1 MFGDYLAL
9 WMFPAI
15 LLALFLGF
23 PVAFSLMGVALAF
36 GLVTFGDA
44 VVFQFV
50 QKVDDVATNFV
61 LAAVPLFVFMGSMLE
76 RAGIAERLFEAV
88 HLWTRRLPG
97 GLAVGT
103 IIMCVIFAAS
113 TGVIGATETV
123 VGLLAI
129 PVMLKYQYDKGL
141 ISGTICA
148 GGSLGTIIPPS
159 VVVVVLGP
167 VADVSVGDLFMGM
180 VFPGLIMA
188 MFYIAYI
195 VGRCVLRPGDALRE
209 TGDVELLSLG
219 ARLRMTVSALIPP
232 VLLIFAVLGSIM
244 LGWASPTEAAGMGAF
259 GSVLL
264 SAFYRSLTMATLKA
278 ALLKTV
284 KVTCMIMLILLGG
297 NMFSGVFIA
306 SGGVALT
313 NELLEAAD
321 IGRWGTIALFLAISF
336 VAGFVLE
343 WISILLIFIPVF
355 IPIVSAMGFDPIWF
369 CILFLIMIQTSYLT
383 PPMAP
388 AIFYLRGISPPE
400 IRLPDMFRGVVPFI
414 VLQLITLAVVMSFP
428 QTVLWLPAK
437 VLGFN

>member
-1 MFGDYLAL
+1 MGDWLAL

-23 PVAFSLMGVALAF
+23 PVAFSLMGVALFF
-36 GLVTFGDA
+36 GLATFGDA

-50 QKVDDVATNFV
+50 QKVEDVGTNFV

-76 RAGIAERLFEAV
+76 RSGIAERLFEAV
-88 HLWTRRLPG
+88 HMWTRRVPG

-103 IIMCVIFAAS
+103 IVMCVIFAAS

-129 PVMLKYQYDKGL
+129 PVMMKYRYDKGL
-141 ISGTICA
+141 IAGTICA

-188 MFYIAYI
+188 TAYVAYI
-195 VGRCVLRPGDALRE
+195 VTRCVLRPQDAARALD
-209 TGDVELLSLG
+209 GALLPTLG
-219 ARLRMTVSALIPP
+219 ERLLITFNALIPP
-232 VLLIFAVLGSIM
+232 VVLIFAVLGSIM

-259 GSVLL
+259 GSIVL
-264 SAFYRSLTMATLKA
+264 SAFYRSLSLPVLHEA
-278 ALLKTV
+278 AMKTV
-284 KVTCMIMLILLGG
+284 KVTCMIMLILLAG
-297 NMFSGVFIA
+297 NMYSGVFIA
-306 SGGVALT
+306 SGGVNLTHALI
-313 NELLEAAD
+313 EQWE
-321 IGRWGTIALFLAISF
+321 IGRWGTLFLFLGISF
-336 VAGFVLE
+336 LAGFVLE

-355 IPIVSAMGFDPIWF
+355 IPIVKLLGFDPVWF
-369 CILFLIMIQTSYLT
+369 CILFLIVIQTSYLT

-400 IRLPDMFRGVVPFI
+400 ITLPHMFRGVIPFI
-414 VLQLITLAVVMSFP
+414 VLQLVTLGVVMTFP

-437 VLGFN
+437 VLGFG